1 MCLMSSTEDRI
12 SALSKKFLDAD
23 REPDFDR
30 SFSDADISSMD
41 AVAFAKAVASEFNLE
56 IPAEDFAELSNLRE
70 LASYLD
76 SKAG

>member
-1 MCLMSSTEDRI
+1 MSSTEDRI
-12 SALSKKFLDAD
+12 SALSRKFLDAD
-23 REPDFDR
+23 RDPDLDL
-30 SFSDADISSMD
+30 SFSEADISSMD
-41 AVAFAKAVASEFNLE
+41 AVAFAKAVAAEFNLE